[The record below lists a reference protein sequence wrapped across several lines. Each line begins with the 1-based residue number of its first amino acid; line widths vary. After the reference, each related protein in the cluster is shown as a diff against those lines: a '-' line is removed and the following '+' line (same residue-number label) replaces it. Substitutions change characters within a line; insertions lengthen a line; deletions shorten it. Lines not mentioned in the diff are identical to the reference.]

1 MVHNR
6 KITSN
11 LMGLCFLTIQDT
23 MINII
28 MGLVMQ
34 VPKGLLVL
42 RREVAN
48 KMYSPTVYYF
58 SEVTV
63 CILTF
68 RWYPIALTSLSIWFY
83 GLQVMDFAGWCEWL
97 GVITATTFVASAF
110 GFSIGCVFPE
120 FNTAQIVVVQFINFF
135 NMGAGFMTNNADPNL
150 FVRFA
155 TWVSPMHY
163 SCELLFRRIL
173 KGRRP
178 VI

>member
-6 KITSN
+6 KVTSN

-58 SEVTV
+58 AEVTV

-68 RWYPIALTSLSIWFY
+68 WWYPIALTSLSIWFY
-83 GLQVMDFAGWCEWL
+83 GL
-97 GVITATTFVASAF
+97 
-110 GFSIGCVFPE
+110 
-120 FNTAQIVVVQFINFF
+120 
-135 NMGAGFMTNNADPNL
+135 
-150 FVRFA
+150 
-155 TWVSPMHY
+155 
-163 SCELLFRRIL
+163 
-173 KGRRP
+173 
-178 VI
+178 